1 MKSNNGLARDFN
13 TENIVER
20 LQYSKSGAEIHIQAL
35 AEAMWDAR
43 NESIPKELQAGE
55 WHIPF
60 LDTFDNFSDLPESSS
75 AKDLSVDFDR
85 NDIKIATARCARLS
99 YMTFD
104 GEIDYEKDIELHDR
118 LLESHHM
125 SPFEHCCK
133 CPKNPINDEFLG
145 WEKGFTHCDID
156 DNLWSGNV
164 KGWIQYRH
172 LLEKS

>member
-1 MKSNNGLARDFN
+1 MNIKKN
-13 TENIVER
+13 TIA
-20 LQYSKSGAEIHIQAL
+20 G
-35 AEAMWDAR
+35 
-43 NESIPKELQAGE
+43 IPIINLKELS
-55 WHIPF
+55 
-60 LDTFDNFSDLPESSS
+60 LKYLKDDTYESMQ
-75 AKDLSVDFDR
+75 
-85 NDIKIATARCARLS
+85 KIALMISVARAARIS

-104 GEIDYEKDIELHDR
+104 GEIDYTKDIALHNQ
-118 LLESHHM
+118 LLASGHM

>member
-1 MKSNNGLARDFN
+1 MKIKRSELIQLANRYIGNDS
-13 TENIVER
+13 
-20 LQYSKSGAEIHIQAL
+20 L
-35 AEAMWDAR
+35 EAQNQIMLR
-43 NESIPKELQAGE
+43 
-55 WHIPF
+55 
-60 LDTFDNFSDLPESSS
+60 
-75 AKDLSVDFDR
+75 
-85 NDIKIATARCARLS
+85 IATARAARLS